1 MKIQT
6 RKIAERTLEYTDNI
20 TGKKEKIKES
30 YENGFVEELEVSLQD
45 ITAFNL
51 NKKIR
56 MIGIAK
62 QGTFLLTLKSW
73 KELKKELT
81 KAGLMNRFNLS
92 KAN

>member
-6 RKIAERTLEYTDNI
+6 RKIAEKTLEYTDNI
-20 TGKKEKIKES
+20 TGKKEKVKES
-30 YENGFVEELEVSLQD
+30 YENGFVEELEISLQD

-56 MIGIAK
+56 MIGILK

-81 KAGLMNRFNLS
+81 KSGLMSRFDLS
-92 KAN
+92 KAS

>member
-30 YENGFVEELEVSLQD
+30 YENGFVEELEISLQD
-45 ITAFNL
+45 VTAFNL

-56 MIGIAK
+56 MIGIVK

-81 KAGLMNRFNLS
+81 KAGLMNRFDLS

>member
-6 RKIAERTLEYTDNI
+6 RKIAERTLEYTNNI

-30 YENGFVEELEVSLQD
+30 YENGFVKELEISLQD
-45 ITAFNL
+45 ITAFSL

-81 KAGLMNRFNLS
+81 KAGLMNRFDLS

>member
-1 MKIQT
+1 
-6 RKIAERTLEYTDNI
+6 
-20 TGKKEKIKES
+20 
-30 YENGFVEELEVSLQD
+30 
-45 ITAFNL
+45 
-51 NKKIR
+51 

>member
-6 RKIAERTLEYTDNI
+6 RKIAEKTLEYTDNI

-62 QGTFLLTLKSW
+62 QGIFLLTLKSW

-81 KAGLMNRFNLS
+81 KTGLMNRFNLS